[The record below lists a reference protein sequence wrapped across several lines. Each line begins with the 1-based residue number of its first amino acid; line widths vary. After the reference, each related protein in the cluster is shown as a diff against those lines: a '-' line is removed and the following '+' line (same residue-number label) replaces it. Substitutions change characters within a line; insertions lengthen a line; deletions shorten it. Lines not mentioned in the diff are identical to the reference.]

1 MSEIDKHNKSFA
13 ADAKSRAAEKQRWAR
28 KKPRA

>member
-13 ADAKSRAAEKQRWAR
+13 ADAKSRAAEKQR
-28 KKPRA
+28 